1 MRGHA
6 TKEEEA
12 RVRGLESRVDLK
24 TSPLSQ
30 LLELG
35 LMYQEPCHEE
45 DQAILCLE
53 AILAR
58 DSNCSLARIW
68 LAYILL
74 HYRMDNASSRRA
86 RQLLR
91 PIVATESRY
100 RAAALKLTVDIGD
113 DLGDLSP
120 NESMDL
126 LYASVVAAPD
136 WVLNREILASHL
148 SRAGKTAEAIEQLSM
163 ALANIKSADPDWNF
177 PRQQYEIFITGRIA
191 EMAAD
196 RIAGRLAKLR
206 S

>member
-12 RVRGLESRVDLK
+12 RVRDLESRVDLE

-45 DQAILCLE
+45 DRAILCLE

-58 DSNCSLARIW
+58 DPDCSLARIW

-74 HYRMDNASSRRA
+74 HYRMDNASLRRA

-91 PIVATESRY
+91 PIV
-100 RAAALKLTVDIGD
+100 
-113 DLGDLSP
+113 
-120 NESMDL
+120 
-126 LYASVVAAPD
+126 VVC
-136 WVLNREILASHL
+136 S
-148 SRAGKTAEAIEQLSM
+148 GC
-163 ALANIKSADPDWNF
+163 
-177 PRQQYEIFITGRIA
+177 
-191 EMAAD
+191 
-196 RIAGRLAKLR
+196 
-206 S
+206 